1 MGLRRA
7 RGIFKR
13 IVLWGTGVLMLAGI
27 GAFTIAWFRSDNDC
41 ATRRAT
47 TPRDPMQAITF
58 CDYGTSEVLHLEPIE
73 KPVPNDVQM
82 LIRVRA
88 AALNPLDWHYLRGTP
103 YLMRMSTGLRKPVLT
118 QLGVDFAGT
127 VEAVG
132 KGITRFKAGDDVF
145 GVRNG
150 AFSEYVVAREDR
162 GVVAMPA
169 GVTFEQAASIPVAG
183 VTALQSLRDKGR
195 MRAGEKVLIN
205 GASGGVG
212 TFGVQLAKALGAH
225 VTGVCST
232 RNLEMVRSLGADEVI
247 DYTKE
252 DFAKSGRQFDLIIDN
267 VGTRPL
273 GDFRRVMTPTGRY
286 VMVAGGGP
294 NDGPWIGP
302 FGKVIGALLLS
313 PFIKQEMGMMIGDV
327 TPGDLTLIADLIQQG
342 KVTPVIDRRYP
353 LGEVPAAIAYLE
365 EGHARGKVI
374 ITME

>member
-82 LIRVRA
+82 LIRVRV

-286 VMVAGGGP
+286 VMVGGGGP